1 MQQLLTAAVK
11 HHAECKELFNAW
23 AAQLAQRGGKALE
36 KGDVQRALRGAKGT
50 PLPEAQQL
58 QYLRQQISMR
68 VLGCGWAQF
77 QTRWSSS
84 ADERVGTVAHLTE
97 LLEEILLNS
106 RSGRWRG

>member
-77 QTRWSSS
+77 QTRWSSAPTS
-84 ADERVGTVAHLTE
+84 ASARSRTSPSCSRRFC
-97 LLEEILLNS
+97 S